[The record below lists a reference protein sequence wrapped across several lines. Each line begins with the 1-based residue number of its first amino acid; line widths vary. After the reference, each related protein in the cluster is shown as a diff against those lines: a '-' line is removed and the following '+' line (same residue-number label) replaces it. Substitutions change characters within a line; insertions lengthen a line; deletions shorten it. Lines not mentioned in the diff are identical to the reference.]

1 LKKYFGTDGI
11 RGIPNENLT
20 QDLIS
25 GMAIAV
31 EQILGISSV
40 AVIQDTRS
48 SSKEIL
54 DWISKGFSEEVNVF
68 NYGVLPSGSMPILI
82 SEFNHDL
89 GIIISASHNPSEY
102 NGVKLI
108 NKNGSKLS
116 DELEIAIESEI
127 GKSDLPNSSSV
138 VKETEEG
145 KKAYE
150 QFLLDQ
156 IDFNIDNFNLVID
169 CANGSAYQVI
179 EELFKS
185 NKNIRVINNTPDGE
199 NINHECGA
207 TYMENMIQNVKK
219 GEIGISFDGDADRSI
234 LVDEEGK
241 VSNGDVIMLLVS
253 KYLSSKGSLKNNV
266 VVSTVMSNYGFKAAV
281 EKNNFSNIETQ
292 VGDKYVAEALLENN
306 GSLGGEQ
313 SGHIICLSNSFIK

>member
-1 LKKYFGTDGI
+1 MKKYFGTDGI
-11 RGIPNENLT
+11 RGIPNENLS

-25 GMAIAV
+25 GMARAV
-31 EQILGISSV
+31 EQVLGISSV

-179 EELFKS
+179 EELFKKVEVQL
-185 NKNIRVINNTPDGE
+185 N
-199 NINHECGA
+199 GA
-207 TYMENMIQNVKK
+207 VTANQ
-219 GEIGISFDGDADRSI
+219 
-234 LVDEEGK
+234 L
-241 VSNGDVIMLLVS
+241 
-253 KYLSSKGSLKNNV
+253 
-266 VVSTVMSNYGFKAAV
+266 
-281 EKNNFSNIETQ
+281 
-292 VGDKYVAEALLENN
+292 DKYRNHFIIHFLLKQAQIVRQQVCHTTRCTVVACWRAQLFDKLTQEAALRTINPPR
-306 GSLGGEQ
+306 
-313 SGHIICLSNSFIK
+313 

>member
-25 GMAIAV
+25 GMSRAV
-31 EQILGISSV
+31 EQVLGISSV

-54 DWISKGFSEEVNVF
+54 DWISKGFSEDVNVF

-145 KKAYE
+145 KKSLRAV
-150 QFLLDQ
+150 
-156 IDFNIDNFNLVID
+156 LVR
-169 CANGSAYQVI
+169 S
-179 EELFKS
+179 
-185 NKNIRVINNTPDGE
+185 
-199 NINHECGA
+199 
-207 TYMENMIQNVKK
+207 
-219 GEIGISFDGDADRSI
+219 DR
-234 LVDEEGK
+234 L
-241 VSNGDVIMLLVS
+241 
-253 KYLSSKGSLKNNV
+253 
-266 VVSTVMSNYGFKAAV
+266 
-281 EKNNFSNIETQ
+281 
-292 VGDKYVAEALLENN
+292 
-306 GSLGGEQ
+306 
-313 SGHIICLSNSFIK
+313 

>member
-1 LKKYFGTDGI
+1 MKKYFGTDGI

-25 GMAIAV
+25 GMARAV
-31 EQILGISSV
+31 EQVLGISSV

-48 SSKEIL
+48 SSKDIL

-116 DELEIAIESEI
+116 DELEIAIEGEI
-127 GKSDLPNSSSV
+127 GKSDLPNTSSV

-156 IDFNIDNFNLVID
+156 IDFNIDNLNLVID
-169 CANGSAYQVI
+169 CANGSACQVI

-207 TYMENMIQNVKK
+207 TYMENMIQNIKK

-306 GSLGGEQ
+306 GSLGGE
-313 SGHIICLSNSFIK
+313 